1 MRGGRKAFLGR
12 RRARMLVRP
21 IDPWDEDYVGCRLT
35 IPQGWIVAM
44 TDHGLSLAGSVVATA
59 HRSSLAL
66 PFVSII
72 IVNYNGKHFLDD
84 CLTSLQTQTYPQA
97 RTEVILVDN
106 GSNDGSIEH
115 LRYEYPWVR
124 LLVAGKNLGF
134 AQGNNEGIRIAK
146 GQLIALLNNDTVVQS
161 GWLQALVETIAEDP
175 KIGGVTSKILFRNAP
190 GIINSVG
197 LNLYRDGR
205 GGDRGFRQPD
215 HGQFDEATDVFA
227 GCGASLLL
235 RREML
240 DDIGLFDERF
250 FMYCEDLDLA
260 WRAHFRGWRFRYTPY
275 SVLYHVHC
283 GSSGEWSPFFVYH
296 AERNRVFA
304 NLKNAPAWLALR
316 TLSVFMAKTARQ
328 WFWVISLQQRRRAD
342 WLKAIAYVRGGCS
355 VVGQIPAMLWSRY
368 QIRGARCLFSD
379 DTFDHLISAT
389 PCE

>member
-1 MRGGRKAFLGR
+1 MKDQGG
-12 RRARMLVRP
+12 
-21 IDPWDEDYVGCRLT
+21 
-35 IPQGWIVAM
+35 
-44 TDHGLSLAGSVVATA
+44 SLACSPVDI
-59 HRSSLAL
+59 HHQSSIVL

-84 CLTSLQTQTYPQA
+84 CLTALQTQTYPRI

-106 GSNDGSIEH
+106 GSSDGSIEH
-115 LRYEYPWVR
+115 LRRHYPWVR

-134 AQGNNEGIRIAK
+134 ALGNNEGIRMAK
-146 GQLIALLNNDTVVQS
+146 GQLIAFLNNDTVVQS
-161 GWLQALVETIAEDP
+161 RWLEALVEAIEEDP

-190 GIINSVG
+190 EMINSVG

-215 HGQFDEATDVFA
+215 LGQFDQAADVFA
-227 GCGASLLL
+227 GCGASLMV

-260 WRAHFRGWRFRYTPY
+260 WRAHFRGWRFRYTPH

-304 NLKNAPAWLALR
+304 NLKNASFRLALR
-316 TLSVFMAKTARQ
+316 TLAVFVAKTARQ
-328 WFWVISLQQRRRAD
+328 WLWVMTLQQRRRTD
-342 WLKAIAYVRGGCS
+342 WLKAVAYLRGAWS
-355 VVGQIPAMLWSRY
+355 IVFRMPLMIWSRY
-368 QIRGARCLFSD
+368 QIRRARRLFPDAS
-379 DTFDHLISAT
+379 FLHLISEK
-389 PCE
+389 PN